1 MEKELIKFE
10 DTKTSIP
17 FITVKHNNIEFKL
30 LVDTGASIS
39 LIDSN
44 VLDLLLHTKTEDKTG
59 GIIYAN
65 NDTEDNIP
73 IVEIPINIGGVDFVE
88 KFNAVNLQNMT
99 QQIKENYDI
108 TIRGLLGSEFM
119 CRNQFIIDFKEKV
132 IKH

>member
-10 DTKTSIP
+10 DAKTSIP

-39 LIDSN
+39 LIDNN
-44 VLDLLLHTKTEDKTG
+44 VLDLILHTKTGDTTG

-65 NDTEDNIP
+65 NDTEDDIP
-73 IVEIPINIGGVDFVE
+73 IVEIPISIGETNFKE
-88 KFNAVNLQNMT
+88 KFNAVDLQNMT
-99 QQIKENYDI
+99 QQIKECYGI

-119 CRNQFIIDFKEKV
+119 SKHQFIIDFKEKV
-132 IKH
+132 IKY